1 MEAKSIA
8 RFGGTC
14 AILAGVCYFFAG
26 LFYLMLPAP
35 VGGGSDVGLALEAI
49 HQSATL
55 YTTFH
60 LFFGLGALL
69 AIGAIPALA
78 RLAGSVSPG
87 WTGWYRSFSILG
99 NAAVMFDQ
107 FRELGFQPM
116 LAAGYVA
123 GDDAAKAAFVA
134 MFQGTLDPKGF
145 LGFGVLGL
153 VIVVIS
159 LLALRA
165 KAIPRSLAYVGVAL
179 GVTNWLAVIGNV
191 FQIPAAISV
200 VAGLAGL
207 ILAPLWNIWVGVRLR
222 RAAD

>member
-49 HQSATL
+49 HQDATL
-55 YTTFH
+55 YTIFH
-60 LFFGLGALL
+60 FSLGLGALL
-69 AIGAIPALA
+69 AIGSIPALA
-78 RLAGSVSPG
+78 RLAGSVHPG
-87 WTGWYRSFSILG
+87 WTGWYRSFSVLG

-107 FRELGFQPM
+107 FRELGFQPT

-123 GDDAAKAAFVA
+123 GDAATKAVFVA
-134 MFQGTLDPKGF
+134 QFEGTLDPKGF
-145 LGFGVLGL
+145 LGYGVLGL
-153 VIVVIS
+153 AIVVIS

-179 GVTNWLAVIGNV
+179 GVTNWLVVIGNV
-191 FQIPAAISV
+191 FQIPATISI
-200 VAGLAGL
+200 VAGLAGV
-207 ILAPLWNIWVGVRLR
+207 ILAPIWNIWVGVRMR
-222 RAAD
+222 RSAT